1 MTPNTPITLH
11 ISSGEA
17 WSREEKV
24 VVKSEECEWRC
35 GCYTQLHRMTSQDC
49 VFYLRDHSIRPLSS
63 VVERVIP
70 AADSRNLHKVV
81 RSIRA
86 GVTLL
91 FREQQELGERSVVR
105 SSRHS
110 RRGNFRPFNLAGVL
124 CTAGWGVKRSRGF
137 TTCPVH
143 TMSSGRCT
151 NTEGLSVRQVAH
163 LLFNTHSPWCA
174 AGW

>member
-24 VVKSEECEWRC
+24 VVKSKECEWRC
-35 GCYTQLHRMTSQDC
+35 ACYARLHRMTSQDS
-49 VFYLRDHSIRPLSS
+49 VFYLRDHLIRPLSS

-91 FREQQELGERSVVR
+91 FRELRRKVSRSDTCCSRSGQVNLFLGVTSLFTM
-105 SSRHS
+105 HGI
-110 RRGNFRPFNLAGVL
+110 RG
-124 CTAGWGVKRSRGF
+124 GVKAFS
-137 TTCPVH
+137 
-143 TMSSGRCT
+143 
-151 NTEGLSVRQVAH
+151 
-163 LLFNTHSPWCA
+163 
-174 AGW
+174 